1 MYIHIH
7 PNKQLHEGTLA
18 VNADAVTADDVDEF
32 FLRVDGATDGVHPC
46 TFTIGTGS
54 KQVSD
59 HQQVDELRVRIILG
73 GNITY
78 M

>member
-1 MYIHIH
+1 MNIHIH

-32 FLRVDGATDGVHPC
+32 FLGVDGAADGVHPS
-46 TFTIGTGS
+46 TFTVGTGS

-59 HQQVDELRVRIILG
+59 HQ
-73 GNITY
+73 
-78 M
+78 